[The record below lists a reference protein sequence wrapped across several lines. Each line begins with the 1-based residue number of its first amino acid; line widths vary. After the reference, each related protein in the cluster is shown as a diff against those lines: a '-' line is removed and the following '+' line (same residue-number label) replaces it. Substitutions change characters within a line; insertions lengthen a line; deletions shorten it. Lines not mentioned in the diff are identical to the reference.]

1 MTPRPRRD
9 GASPRDPHLTGG
21 LEVWLTGTPA
31 ELDAATA
38 ALTAAGHLAQRGA
51 RWPLTGADAGRH
63 RLYLRLSIAAA
74 LRRPTRTPDSA
85 TGALIDLDAARAH
98 RRPA

>member
-1 MTPRPRRD
+1 MPALRRD
-9 GASPRDPHLTGG
+9 GASPRDPRLTGG

-38 ALTAAGHLAQRGA
+38 ALATAGRVVQHRT
-51 RWPLTGADAGRH
+51 RSPLTGADAGRH
-63 RLYLRLSIAAA
+63 RLFLRLTIATGKQPSRAPGTS
-74 LRRPTRTPDSA
+74 L
-85 TGALIDLDAARAH
+85 GALIDLDAARAY

>member
-1 MTPRPRRD
+1 MPAPRRD

-21 LEVWLTGTPA
+21 LEVWMTGTPA

-38 ALTAAGHLAQRGA
+38 ALTVAGRMVQHGTR
-51 RWPLTGADAGRH
+51 RPLTGADAGRH
-63 RLYLRLSIAAA
+63 RLYLRLAVATGKQ
-74 LRRPTRTPDSA
+74 PTRAPDN
-85 TGALIDLDAARAH
+85 TGGALIDLDAARAH

>member
-1 MTPRPRRD
+1 MPAPRRD

-21 LEVWLTGTPA
+21 LEVWLTGTQA

-38 ALTAAGHLAQRGA
+38 ALTAAGRVVQHGTR
-51 RWPLTGADAGRH
+51 RPLTGADAGRH
-63 RLYLRLSIAAA
+63 RLYLRLTVATG
-74 LRRPTRTPDSA
+74 RQPTRAPDTSR
-85 TGALIDLDAARAH
+85 GALIDLDAARAH